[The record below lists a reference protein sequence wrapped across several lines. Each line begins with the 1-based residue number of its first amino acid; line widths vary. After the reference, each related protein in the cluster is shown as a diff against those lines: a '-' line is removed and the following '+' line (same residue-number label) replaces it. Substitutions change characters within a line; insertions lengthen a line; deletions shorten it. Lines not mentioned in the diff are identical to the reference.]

1 MPNLPLVTIGD
12 RVAHPES
19 STFQLGNSRLIDEDE
34 IFVLLKGTAEKNVTY
49 IHSKYGVSSSGVFH
63 RTE

>member
-1 MPNLPLVTIGD
+1 V
-12 RVAHPES
+12 
-19 STFQLGNSRLIDEDE
+19 IDEDE
-34 IFVLLKGTAEKNVTY
+34 IFVLLKGTAENNVTY